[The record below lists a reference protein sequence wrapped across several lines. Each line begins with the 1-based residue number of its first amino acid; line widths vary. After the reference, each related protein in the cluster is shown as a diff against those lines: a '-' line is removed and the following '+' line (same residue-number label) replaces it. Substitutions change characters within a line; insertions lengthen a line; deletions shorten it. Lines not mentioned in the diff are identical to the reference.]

1 MCFEKFDIII
11 RNTFA
16 CYYVCRALQ
25 MMTWLEVKCPV
36 IEITLQQTYKI
47 QEPKHLKSI
56 HFSISCHA
64 IIQYVYLIFFFSS
77 NSGHAHLTNFCKKLR
92 L

>member
-64 IIQYVYLIFFFSS
+64 IIQYVYLIYFFL
-77 NSGHAHLTNFCKKLR
+77 AQIVAMPIKLTFERN
-92 L
+92 

>member
-25 MMTWLEVKCPV
+25 MMTWWEVKCPV
-36 IEITLQQTYKI
+36 TEITLQQTYKI
-47 QEPKHLKSI
+47 QEPKHLKSN
-56 HFSISCHA
+56 HFNLYFLSCYYSVC
-64 IIQYVYLIFFFSS
+64 IFDFFFL
-77 NSGHAHLTNFCKKLR
+77 AQIVAMPI
-92 L
+92 

>member
-25 MMTWLEVKCPV
+25 MMTWWEVKCPV
-36 IEITLQQTYKI
+36 TEITLQQTYKI

-64 IIQYVYLIFFFSS
+64 IIQYVYISS
-77 NSGHAHLTNFCKKLR
+77 ESGHAHLTNFCKKLR

>member
-25 MMTWLEVKCPV
+25 MMTWWEVKCPV
-36 IEITLQQTYKI
+36 TEITLQQTYKI
-47 QEPKHLKSI
+47 QEPKHLKSN
-56 HFSISCHA
+56 HFFYFLSCYYSVC
-64 IIQYVYLIFFFSS
+64 IFDFFFL
-77 NSGHAHLTNFCKKLR
+77 AQIVAMPI
-92 L
+92 